1 MRYANDMPTPVVKTD
16 VAKLVRTHAGLA
28 NSLAVSV
35 SRLSRR
41 LRKERH
47 SDMSP
52 TQLSALGAM
61 LRRGPLTLG
70 ALARHENVQPPSMTR
85 TVNHLE
91 DMGMVVRESNPD
103 DGRQVLLRVS
113 EVGQE
118 LLAAERKRRDAWLA
132 QRLIELE
139 SRERAVLREA
149 AVILE
154 RLATA

>member
-1 MRYANDMPTPVVKTD
+1 MSYANDMPSD
-16 VAKLVRTHAGLA
+16 AAKMERTHAGLA

-41 LRKERH
+41 LRRERH
-47 SDMSP
+47 SDLTP
-52 TQLSALGAM
+52 TQLSALGAL
-61 LRRGPLTLG
+61 LRNGPLTLG

-85 TVNHLE
+85 TVNCL
-91 DMGMVVRESNPD
+91 DRMGMLVREPD
-103 DGRQVLLRVS
+103 PTDRRQVLLRVS
-113 EVGQE
+113 GPGKK
-118 LLAAERKRRDAWLA
+118 LLNAERKRRDAWLA

-139 SRERAVLREA
+139 PRERAVLREA

>member
-1 MRYANDMPTPVVKTD
+1 MSYANDMPTD

-28 NSLAVSV
+28 SSLAVSV

-47 SDMSP
+47 SELSP
-52 TQLSALGAM
+52 TQLTALGAL
-61 LRRGPLTLG
+61 LRQGPLTVG

-91 DMGMVVRESNPD
+91 ELGMLVRESDPD
-103 DGRQVLLRVS
+103 DGRQVLVRLS
-113 EVGQE
+113 EAGTD
-118 LLAAERKRRDAWLA
+118 LLEAERKRRDAWLA

-139 SRERAVLREA
+139 PKERAVLREA

-154 RLATA
+154 RLATT

>member
-1 MRYANDMPTPVVKTD
+1 MSTD
-16 VAKLVRTHAGLA
+16 VAKLVRTRAGLA
-28 NSLAVSV
+28 SSLAVSV

-47 SDMSP
+47 SDLSP
-52 TQLSALGAM
+52 TQLSALGSLM
-61 LRRGPLTLG
+61 RKGPLTLG
-70 ALARHENVQPPSMTR
+70 ALARSENVQPPSMTR
-85 TVNHLE
+85 TVNCLE
-91 DMGMVVRESNPD
+91 DMGMVVRQPDPD

-113 EVGQE
+113 EPGLE
-118 LLAAERKRRDAWLA
+118 LLNAERKRRDAWLA

-139 SRERAVLREA
+139 PQERAVLREA

>member
-1 MRYANDMPTPVVKTD
+1 MSYANGMPSD
-16 VAKLVRTHAGLA
+16 VAKLERTHAGLA

-47 SDMSP
+47 SDLTP
-52 TQLSALGAM
+52 TQLSALGAL
-61 LRRGPLTLG
+61 LRKGPLTLG
-70 ALARHENVQPPSMTR
+70 TLARHENVQPPSMTR
-85 TVNHLE
+85 TVNCLE
-91 DMGMVVRESNPD
+91 KMGMLVREPD
-103 DGRQVLLRVS
+103 PTDRRQVLLRVS
-113 EVGQE
+113 GPGKE

-139 SRERAVLREA
+139 PRERAVLREA

-154 RLATA
+154 RLATT

>member
-1 MRYANDMPTPVVKTD
+1 MSYANDMSTD
-16 VAKLVRTHAGLA
+16 VAKLVRTRAGLA
-28 NSLAVSV
+28 SSLAVSV

-47 SDMSP
+47 SDLSP
-52 TQLSALGAM
+52 TQLSALGSLM
-61 LRRGPLTLG
+61 RKGPLTLG
-70 ALARHENVQPPSMTR
+70 ALARSENVQPPSMTR
-85 TVNHLE
+85 TVNCLE
-91 DMGMVVRESNPD
+91 DMGMVVRQPDPD

-113 EVGQE
+113 EPGLE
-118 LLAAERKRRDAWLA
+118 LLNAERKRRDAWLA

-139 SRERAVLREA
+139 PQERAVLREA

>member
-1 MRYANDMPTPVVKTD
+1 MSYANDVQSDT
-16 VAKLVRTHAGLA
+16 AKLVRTHAGLA

-47 SDMSP
+47 SDLTP
-52 TQLSALGAM
+52 TQLSALGAL
-61 LRRGPLTLG
+61 LRNGPLTLG

-85 TVNHLE
+85 TVNYLE
-91 DMGMVVRESNPD
+91 KMGMLAREPD
-103 DGRQVLLRVS
+103 PTDRRQVLLRVS
-113 EVGQE
+113 DPGRQ
-118 LLAAERKRRDAWLA
+118 LLDAERKRRDAWLA
-132 QRLIELE
+132 KRLMELE
-139 SRERAVLREA
+139 PRERAVLREA

>member
-1 MRYANDMPTPVVKTD
+1 MPSD
-16 VAKLVRTHAGLA
+16 VAKLERTHAGLA

-47 SDMSP
+47 SDLTP
-52 TQLSALGAM
+52 TQLSALGAL
-61 LRRGPLTLG
+61 LRKGPLTLG
-70 ALARHENVQPPSMTR
+70 TLARHENVQPPSMTR
-85 TVNHLE
+85 TVNCLE
-91 DMGMVVRESNPD
+91 KMGMLVREPD
-103 DGRQVLLRVS
+103 PTDRRQVLLRVS
-113 EVGQE
+113 GPGKE

-139 SRERAVLREA
+139 PRERAVLREA

-154 RLATA
+154 RLATT